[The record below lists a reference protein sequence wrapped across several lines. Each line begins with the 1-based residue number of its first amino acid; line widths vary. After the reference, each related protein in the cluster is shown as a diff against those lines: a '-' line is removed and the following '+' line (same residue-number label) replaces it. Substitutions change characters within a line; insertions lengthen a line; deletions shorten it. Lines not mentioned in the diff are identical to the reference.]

1 MRKFKKVIII
11 CLVFFMAVYIPAMS
25 MASSSDEE
33 VKYELQNCEETIML
47 PEMKGRAALKPYSWY
62 FKRRQIIKIHRTTV
76 NTPLILTV
84 NIGPTSP
91 LDVSIWDEDC
101 NDIVGMTQRLPQ
113 NTTNTLI
120 WNDLGNRETVC
131 MFMTTYQDVNVSL
144 SGSISY

>member
-113 NTTNTLI
+113 NT
-120 WNDLGNRETVC
+120 DRKSV
-131 MFMTTYQDVNVSL
+131 V
-144 SGSISY
+144 